1 MLRRLKIW
9 QKLTVVVVV
18 MGLPI
23 AALIYLYLTARAVQ
37 VDFAQ
42 KEILGVEYLKPVR
55 HLAEHLPLHR
65 GLVHAVQRGI
75 PAQKAE
81 ALRVGG
87 VIDSDLT
94 AIEEVDQRLGGT
106 MKTTEHFRSIRR
118 NWADLKEKALT
129 LSAAESFSQH
139 SRLIADVAE
148 LIRINCD
155 QSNLILD
162 PNLDTY
168 YLVDSVCVQLPQTV
182 EDLEFVRGVGTGI
195 AAQRKI
201 TAEEVVQLTAR
212 SQTLQDRI
220 KGIRR
225 GLHAAYEY
233 NRSLET
239 AVAPSAAAA
248 FSGAEDFLQ
257 ASGERLLRASAVTIE
272 PRQYFDSGAAAV
284 GGVLGYYDAALANLR
299 GLLAGRI
306 LRLNREKRLQLG
318 VVLAVVALAGLL
330 VLVINRGITRQI
342 GSLGSVLA
350 QIGIGDFA
358 ARAQV
363 SSGDELGTVA
373 RSLNSM
379 LDSTLTLIQSREER
393 DRIEMSIRKLL
404 DEMTALAEGDL
415 TKEAEVTTE
424 ITGAVA
430 DSLNFMIG
438 ELRRI
443 ISAVQVTTLQVTS
456 SANEVQATTEH
467 LAQGSEMQT
476 AQIVDTTAAIDEMAV
491 SIQQV
496 SENAVTAAAVADQA
510 MKNARRGAESVTKTI
525 RGMDNIRTQVQE
537 TSKRIKRLGES
548 SQEIGEIVQLIRD
561 IADRTSILALNAS
574 IQAAMAGDA
583 GRGFAVVAEE
593 VERLAERSTE
603 ATKRIG
609 TLTKSIQSDT
619 SEAVTAM
626 EGTTREVVVGSE
638 LANEAGQALVEI
650 EAVSN
655 RLAELIQSIS
665 MASKQQA
672 RVSESVAHSMGD
684 ISEIT
689 QRTASGA
696 KQAAVSIRGLA
707 ELADQ
712 LRNSLDRFKLPVEVA

>member
-106 MKTTEHFRSIRR
+106 MKTTEHFRSMRR

-257 ASGERLLRASAVTIE
+257 ASGERLLRAPAVTIE

-299 GLLAGRI
+299 VCWLA
-306 LRLNREKRLQLG
+306 
-318 VVLAVVALAGLL
+318 AFS
-330 VLVINRGITRQI
+330 
-342 GSLGSVLA
+342 GSTAKSA
-350 QIGIGDFA
+350 
-358 ARAQV
+358 
-363 SSGDELGTVA
+363 SSWGWYWPWWRWPDCW
-373 RSLNSM
+373 SW
-379 LDSTLTLIQSREER
+379 
-393 DRIEMSIRKLL
+393 
-404 DEMTALAEGDL
+404 
-415 TKEAEVTTE
+415 
-424 ITGAVA
+424 
-430 DSLNFMIG
+430 
-438 ELRRI
+438 
-443 ISAVQVTTLQVTS
+443 
-456 SANEVQATTEH
+456 
-467 LAQGSEMQT
+467 
-476 AQIVDTTAAIDEMAV
+476 
-491 SIQQV
+491 
-496 SENAVTAAAVADQA
+496 
-510 MKNARRGAESVTKTI
+510 
-525 RGMDNIRTQVQE
+525 
-537 TSKRIKRLGES
+537 
-548 SQEIGEIVQLIRD
+548 
-561 IADRTSILALNAS
+561 
-574 IQAAMAGDA
+574 
-583 GRGFAVVAEE
+583 
-593 VERLAERSTE
+593 
-603 ATKRIG
+603 
-609 TLTKSIQSDT
+609 
-619 SEAVTAM
+619 
-626 EGTTREVVVGSE
+626 
-638 LANEAGQALVEI
+638 
-650 EAVSN
+650 
-655 RLAELIQSIS
+655 
-665 MASKQQA
+665 
-672 RVSESVAHSMGD
+672 
-684 ISEIT
+684 
-689 QRTASGA
+689 
-696 KQAAVSIRGLA
+696 
-707 ELADQ
+707 
-712 LRNSLDRFKLPVEVA
+712 